1 MIESLKEKL
10 ADKTSNLKP
19 EIEVTYSDERILL
32 KDFII
37 ESMIN
42 HDKYIEV

>member
-1 MIESLKEKL
+1 MTESLKEKL
-10 ADKTSNLKP
+10 VDKASNLKP
-19 EIEVTYSDERILL
+19 EIEVIYSDERILL

-42 HDKYIEV
+42 HDKFIEV